1 MSIKQDTI
9 FARQGTR
16 NTIDVMPRL
25 AGVQRA
31 GMLDW
36 PGRVAATVFLSGCN
50 LRCAY
55 CHNPELVASPR
66 RSESA
71 DSFFAYVADRRAW
84 LDGVVITGG
93 EPTLEPGL
101 RPLLERLKREGMP
114 VKLDTNGTAPE
125 VLGELLYAG
134 LVDFVAMDV
143 KALPERY
150 ERVTGR
156 ADLWPAVERS
166 IELVI
171 NSGVEHEFRT
181 TCYPIAVGPNDLP
194 KIASLLVGG
203 QRYALQQFR
212 PQRTLD
218 PAAISVRAHASDT
231 LCRAAERCR
240 TYLPTIVRGC

>member
-1 MSIKQDTI
+1 MSTKQETI
-9 FARQGTR
+9 LARSDARTALE
-16 NTIDVMPRL
+16 TLPRL

-55 CHNPELVASPR
+55 CHNPDLVSTSR
-66 RSESA
+66 RSESVE
-71 DSFFAYVADRRAW
+71 SFFQYVADRRAW

-93 EPTLEPGL
+93 EPTLEPRL
-101 RPLLERLKREGMP
+101 RPLIERLKREGMP
-114 VKLDTNGTAPE
+114 VKLDTNGTSPD
-125 VLGELLYAG
+125 VLAELLDAG
-134 LVDFVAMDV
+134 LLDFVAMDI

-156 ADLWPAVERS
+156 ADLWPSVKRS
-166 IELVI
+166 IDLI
-171 NSGVEHEFRT
+171 IASGVDHEFRT

-218 PAAISVRAHASDT
+218 PAAVSVRAHESST
-231 LCRAAERCR
+231 LCRAAERCG